1 MMVEILERT
10 DGMTDE
16 LRQTIVAAAEAA
28 LRNCGHDGDITVAIV
43 DNAEIHRMNLC
54 YRDKD
59 SATDVLSFPALEG
72 FDMPGVPDKFLGDIA
87 ISLERAREQ
96 ADEYGHSLIREL
108 AFLTIHG
115 SLHLMG
121 YDHMTSED
129 EEEMFELQREIL
141 KEMRL

>member
-1 MMVEILERT
+1 
-10 DGMTDE
+10 
-16 LRQTIVAAAEAA
+16 
-28 LRNCGHDGDITVAIV
+28 
-43 DNAEIHRMNLC
+43 
-54 YRDKD
+54 
-59 SATDVLSFPALEG
+59 
-72 FDMPGVPDKFLGDIA
+72 MPGVPDKFLGDIA
-87 ISLERAREQ
+87 ISLERAKEQ

>member
-54 YRDKD
+54 YRDK
-59 SATDVLSFPALEG
+59 
-72 FDMPGVPDKFLGDIA
+72 
-87 ISLERAREQ
+87 Q
-96 ADEYGHSLIREL
+96 
-108 AFLTIHG
+108 
-115 SLHLMG
+115 
-121 YDHMTSED
+121 
-129 EEEMFELQREIL
+129 
-141 KEMRL
+141 